1 MTTAV
6 FMPFTA
12 NGDRLTE
19 GQLRRDYPQTWEYLK
34 SFKKELGQRSAVTE
48 KGRRW
53 WEPAWPR
60 SPGKLLVPKIVTPH
74 LVLLPRFGIDTE
86 GKYAVSRCPYLV
98 PKRETAGR
106 SLLKIVCAV
115 MNSAIGHWQLA
126 SSSHK
131 YRSGYL
137 MLEVKT
143 LREFH
148 MPAPASL
155 PPQLVR
161 RIVGL
166 VDTLIDSP
174 DDANT
179 MAEVD
184 EVVGQ
189 AFGLSAS
196 QMSIVGVGD

>member
-1 MTTAV
+1 
-6 FMPFTA
+6 
-12 NGDRLTE
+12 
-19 GQLRRDYPQTWEYLK
+19 
-34 SFKKELGQRSAVTE
+34 
-48 KGRRW
+48 
-53 WEPAWPR
+53 
-60 SPGKLLVPKIVTPH
+60 
-74 LVLLPRFGIDTE
+74 
-86 GKYAVSRCPYLV
+86 
-98 PKRETAGR
+98 
-106 SLLKIVCAV
+106 
-115 MNSAIGHWQLA
+115 
-126 SSSHK
+126 
-131 YRSGYL
+131 